1 MSKIIRVLMTVVA
14 LLGATGALAQSTSL
28 ETDVLALK
36 QSWAEA
42 NYRISDR
49 VTRVAALEALQ
60 PRAHALSEKYPRRAE
75 PLIWEGIVYSSY
87 ADAKGGLSALGA
99 AKTARRLFESA
110 IAIDA
115 KALDGSALASLG
127 VLYAKV
133 PGFPI
138 GFGDKKKAREL
149 LEKAVAASP
158 DGMDSNY
165 FIGEFLADNQDVPG
179 GISHLEKALQAS
191 VRPGQETADQGRRE
205 QVRALLEKLRAKG

>member
-1 MSKIIRVLMTVVA
+1 MFKIIRLLATVVA
-14 LLGATGALAQSTSL
+14 LLGTTVALAQSTL
-28 ETDVLALK
+28 ETDVLLLK

-42 NYRISDR
+42 NYRIADKAA
-49 VTRVAALEALQ
+49 RVAAFEALQ
-60 PRAHALSEKYPRRAE
+60 PRAHALSEKHPQRAE

-87 ADAKGGLSALGA
+87 AEAKGGIGALGA

-115 KALDGSALASLG
+115 KALDGSALGSLG

-138 GFGDKKKAREL
+138 AFGDKKKAREL
-149 LEKAVAASP
+149 LQEAVAASP

-165 FIGEFLADNQDVPG
+165 FLGEFLADNKDVAG
-179 GISHLEKALQAS
+179 GIRYLEKALQAP

-205 QVRALLEKLRAKG
+205 QVSALLAKLKAKG

>member
-1 MSKIIRVLMTVVA
+1 MLKIIRLLATVVA
-14 LLGATGALAQSTSL
+14 LLGTAGALAQSTI

-42 NYRISDR
+42 NYNIADKAA
-49 VTRVAALEALQ
+49 RVAALEALQ
-60 PRAHALSEKYPRRAE
+60 PRAHALSEKYPQRAE

-87 ADAKGGLSALGA
+87 AEAKGGMGALGA

-115 KALDGSALASLG
+115 KALDGSALGSLG

-149 LEKAVAASP
+149 LQEAVAASP
-158 DGMDSNY
+158 DDIDSNY
-165 FIGEFLADNQDVPG
+165 FLGDFLADNKDVPG
-179 GISHLEKALQAS
+179 GIRHLEKALQAA

-205 QVRALLEKLRAKG
+205 QIRALLTKLKAKG